1 MQYLSSL
8 VGSRNLKQLGSSRAS
23 HLGKFWLCTGS
34 CKAFYQ
40 NNFWNWF
47 FVGAVVLWPCHQ
59 CSHLALFIVHFA
71 STGHSWTR
79 HWLVGNAASLERGCV
94 VVISSIFGLHSHF
107 ISSELCPTLG
117 CSFACYVVRCVLTGH
132 TWEGNTTSLGNR
144 EARWTHTSFHTSLQT
159 VSSSHEK
166 IKATCEFMN
175 RKKNVRGE
183 H

>member
-8 VGSRNLKQLGSSRAS
+8 VGSRNLKQLGPSRAP

-107 ISSELCPTLG
+107 ISPPSELWPTLVS
-117 CSFACYVVRCVLTGH
+117 SFACYVVRCVLTGNNQH
-132 TWEGNTTSLGNR
+132 HQFRQQRSKTNT
-144 EARWTHTSFHTSLQT
+144 HKF
-159 VSSSHEK
+159 SHESADCLV
-166 IKATCEFMN
+166 ISRED
-175 RKKNVRGE
+175 
-183 H
+183 